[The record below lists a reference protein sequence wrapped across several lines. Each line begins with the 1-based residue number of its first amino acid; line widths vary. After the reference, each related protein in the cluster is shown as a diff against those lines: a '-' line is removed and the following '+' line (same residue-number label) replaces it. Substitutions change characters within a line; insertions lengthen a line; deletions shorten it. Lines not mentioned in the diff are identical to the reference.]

1 VRRAGR
7 AASARGKAGS
17 EKKKLTRGNR
27 RRPLR
32 IDILSLF
39 PGIFDSPFAHSLL
52 LKADERG
59 LLDIRVHDIRDHAEG
74 RHRPADDA
82 PYGGGDGRVMMPGPV
97 VRAIEQAR
105 GRRGWVVLLSPAGRL
120 LTQAKVRELAGR
132 SHLVLVCG
140 RYGGID
146 DRVGTLAIDEE
157 ISIGD
162 YVLGGGESAAVVL
175 VDAVTRLVPGVV
187 GNRDSTAED
196 SFADGLLEYPQF
208 TRPPVFRGL
217 SVPEIL
223 RSGDHAR
230 VARWRRKEALRR
242 TLSRRPDLI
251 SGAALSTQD
260 HLLLSEIGR
269 EARLSDRDAG
279 GEKRTAREPK
289 GKARRLAKPKQRG
302 GTG

>member
-1 VRRAGR
+1 MGR
-7 AASARGKAGS
+7 
-17 EKKKLTRGNR
+17 
-27 RRPLR
+27 P
-32 IDILSLF
+32 
-39 PGIFDSPFAHSLL
+39 
-52 LKADERG
+52 
-59 LLDIRVHDIRDHAEG
+59 
-74 RHRPADDA
+74 
-82 PYGGGDGRVMMPGPV
+82 PV
-97 VRAIEQAR
+97 
-105 GRRGWVVLLSPAGRL
+105 
-120 LTQAKVRELAGR
+120 
-132 SHLVLVCG
+132 VCG

-146 DRVGTLAIDEE
+146 DRVGSLAIDEE

-208 TRPPVFRGL
+208 TRPAVFRGL
-217 SVPEIL
+217 PVPEIL

-242 TLSRRPDLI
+242 TLSRRPDLL
-251 SGAALSTQD
+251 SKAALSTED

-269 EARLSDRDAG
+269 EAGLSGGEAG
-279 GEKRTAREPK
+279 GEKRDARERK

-302 GTG
+302 RTG